1 MLSTTRF
8 AAALML
14 ALAGTAAS
22 AAEDCRCP
30 APGASVE
37 QALDASAYVFR
48 AVVVG
53 AEVNRTSDGFATD
66 LYLGEVIPL
75 KGGRPPFY
83 KLHVPVPETCGL
95 RAEVPQEYWFFT
107 DARGELAPCSRSG
120 PAASAEFAT
129 LENQVR
135 AAVAQ
140 SRSGDYDTQG
150 YGRRPTGLS
159 SIPYLAAA
167 VTTAVFLAAVLW
179 LRRRWPRGS

>member
-1 MLSTTRF
+1 MLSTKRF

-30 APGASVE
+30 APAASMD

-75 KGGRPPFY
+75 KGGKPPFY
-83 KLHVPVPETCGL
+83 KLHAPVPEACGL

-120 PAASAEFAT
+120 PAAAVEFAA

-135 AAVAQ
+135 ALVAQ
-140 SRSGDYDTQG
+140 SRSGDYDAGG
-150 YGRRPTGLS
+150 YGRRPSGLS

-167 VTTAVFLAAVLW
+167 VTTVLFLVFVAW
-179 LRRRWPRGS
+179 LRRRPRKR

>member
-1 MLSTTRF
+1 MLCNTRF
-8 AAALML
+8 AAALCL
-14 ALAGTAAS
+14 ALAGTAA
-22 AAEDCRCP
+22 AADDCRC
-30 APGASVE
+30 AAGGASVDE
-37 QALDASAYVFR
+37 AMNGAAYVFR

-75 KGGRPPFY
+75 KGGKPPFY
-83 KLHVPVPETCGL
+83 KLHAPVPEACGL

-120 PAASAEFAT
+120 PASAAEFAA

-140 SRSGDYDTQG
+140 SRSGDYDARG
-150 YGRRPTGLS
+150 YGRRPSGLS
-159 SIPYLAAA
+159 SVPYLAAG

-179 LRRRWPRGS
+179 LRRRLRSR

>member
-1 MLSTTRF
+1 MVSYTRF
-8 AAALML
+8 AAALCL
-14 ALAGTAAS
+14 ASAGTAA
-22 AAEDCRCP
+22 AAADDCRC
-30 APGASVE
+30 AASGASVDE
-37 QALDASAYVFR
+37 AMNTAAYVFR

-75 KGGRPPFY
+75 KGGKPPFY
-83 KLHVPVPETCGL
+83 KLHAPVPEACGL

-120 PAASAEFAT
+120 PAAAAEFAT

-135 AAVAQ
+135 AVVAQ
-140 SRSGDYDTQG
+140 SRSGDYDTKG
-150 YGRRPTGLS
+150 YGRRPSGLS
-159 SIPYLAAA
+159 SIPYLAAV

-179 LRRRWPRGS
+179 LRRRLRNR